1 MTVRAAARSRLLRMC
16 LTKTEHDG
24 NRGTLESAPA
34 CRSQLLYRSP
44 PLPVLLP
51 EKYPAL
57 THRTFRRHYLL
68 LSKFEGSAAYRFEPW
83 PANRPQER
91 AAEPKSLESIGS

>member
-1 MTVRAAARSRLLRMC
+1 VTVRAAARSRLLRMC

-24 NRGTLESAPA
+24 NRGTLEGAPA

-51 EKYPAL
+51 EKNPAL

-68 LSKFEGSAAYRFEPW
+68 WANLKVRPLTGLSPG
-83 PANRPQER
+83 QQ
-91 AAEPKSLESIGS
+91 IGRKNL

>member
-1 MTVRAAARSRLLRMC
+1 VTVRAAARSRLLRMY

-24 NRGTLESAPA
+24 NRGTLEGAPA
-34 CRSQLLYRSP
+34 CHSQLLYRSP

-51 EKYPAL
+51 EKNPAL
-57 THRTFRRHYLL
+57 THRT
-68 LSKFEGSAAYRFEPW
+68 GFEPW

-91 AAEPKSLESIGS
+91 AAEPNL

>member
-24 NRGTLESAPA
+24 NRGTLEGAPA
-34 CRSQLLYRSP
+34 CRSQFLYRSP

-51 EKYPAL
+51 EKIRRSL
-57 THRTFRRHYLL
+57 TVHSAGTTCFGQILKVRPLTG
-68 LSKFEGSAAYRFEPW
+68 LSPG
-83 PANRPQER
+83 QQ
-91 AAEPKSLESIGS
+91 IGRKNL